1 MKEKNSVKFNNLPN
15 NIIHSLARMM
25 GNKELVSL
33 AMTSKN
39 MKKRTDSDLINKEKK
54 GAKKRKDHLR
64 LQLIHQLLRNDGWR
78 YNNVTDPKNRN
89 EGLKEYT
96 KLLLIKLK
104 NKENIVLNKLS
115 SKTTIEEFVGVV
127 MIYKL
132 FKELKEWLKHRPHN
146 ISAIVK
152 AINTHKHRQFYQ
164 NEIVD
169 NILYNY
175 GGKEGSDAIAR
186 HWKNYDSNLLN

>member
-1 MKEKNSVKFNNLPN
+1 MKAKNSIKLNNLPN
-15 NIIHSLARMM
+15 NIIHSLASMM
-25 GNKELVSL
+25 GNKEMVSL

-39 MKKRTDSDLINKEKK
+39 MKERTDSDLINKKI
-54 GAKKRKDHLR
+54 AKRRKDNLR
-64 LQLIHQLLRNDGWR
+64 LQLLHEALRNDGWR
-78 YNNVTDPKNRN
+78 YNNVTDPKNKK
-89 EGLKEYT
+89 EGLKEYK

-127 MIYKL
+127 MYYEL
-132 FKELKEWLKHRPHN
+132 FKELKEWLKYRPHN

-152 AINTHKHRQFYQ
+152 AINTHKHRQLYH
-164 NEIVD
+164 NNIVD
-169 NILYNY
+169 NILYKY

-186 HWKNYDSNLLN
+186 HWKNYDSNLN